1 MESIKLYDARNLG
14 EYEEGKDLTLKIEC
28 IDEDGSE
35 YKGWYHTV
43 GTNYSGKK
51 YNFFKSKLPNGK
63 KCQRKV
69 SIKIENILIS
79 IIKKN
84 VDQKNYLGWHKLKI

>member
-35 YKGWYHTV
+35 YKGWYYTV
-43 GTNYSGKK
+43 GTHYSGKK
-51 YNFFKSKLPNGK
+51 CNFFKTRSKKLFRVA
-63 KCQRKV
+63 Q
-69 SIKIENILIS
+69 IKNINFTKSASLRWGFF
-79 IIKKN
+79 
-84 VDQKNYLGWHKLKI
+84 YLFYI

>member
-1 MESIKLYDARNLG
+1 MEVKQLYDARDLG
-14 EYEEGKDLTLKIEC
+14 ELTEGKDLTLKIEC

-63 KCQRKV
+63 KCERKV
-69 SIKIENILIS
+69 SNKIEKILIA

-84 VDQKNYLGWHKLKI
+84 QKNYLRWEK

>member
-1 MESIKLYDARNLG
+1 MEVKQLYDARDLG
-14 EYEEGKDLTLKIEC
+14 ELTEGKDLTLKIEC

-63 KCQRKV
+63 KCQRKI
-69 SIKIENILIS
+69 SNKIEKILIS

-84 VDQKNYLGWHKLKI
+84 QKNYLGWGEI

>member
-1 MESIKLYDARNLG
+1 MEVKKLYDARDLG
-14 EYEEGKDLTLKIEC
+14 EFTEGKDLVLKIEC
-28 IDEDGSE
+28 IGFDGSE

-43 GTNYSGKK
+43 GTHHSGKK
-51 YNFFKSKLPNGK
+51 YNFFKTRLPNGK

>member
-1 MESIKLYDARNLG
+1 ME
-14 EYEEGKDLTLKIEC
+14 
-28 IDEDGSE
+28 
-35 YKGWYHTV
+35 
-43 GTNYSGKK
+43 
-51 YNFFKSKLPNGK
+51 K